1 MEHGNIGKCIIFGIA
16 LINTLMSLRSNK
28 LSQQLYLIVN
38 MNSTAATPPPI
49 LSTTQAATSLSRAYN
64 TMMFP
69 S

>member
-1 MEHGNIGKCIIFGIA
+1 
-16 LINTLMSLRSNK
+16 MSLRSNK

-49 LSTTQAATSLSRAYN
+49 LSTTQAATSLSHANN

-69 S
+69 SYEVFIVQQHFNKLEEKKY